1 MTDNAF
7 IHIRPVIKLDGEV
20 RNDLGESLTGM
31 VANLPL
37 NGSAHAE
44 VHLTNWGLNEGGR
57 MPDFIFGD
65 VDLGTAV
72 EILMPEGGEIQS
84 IFQGEVTAL
93 EERYG
98 EGGAPNIVMLIQDRL
113 HRLARSRHSRCFE
126 EQSPDEIV
134 QAIAGE
140 AGLRSDVNAS
150 SITSSWHQINE
161 SDLAFAQRLL
171 GRFDIAL
178 RLQDDTVRARP
189 EEPDPEPLPLDAQDS
204 ASYVRLL
211 SDLNHQ
217 PTSSRVRGYN
227 PAAAEATDHE
237 ADSLTPAPGDV
248 TAADNLNRLGWPGP
262 EIVPQPFARTMA
274 EARAYAEAHFRRMAK
289 RFLSGE
295 ITCQGEP
302 RMHSGREVEL
312 TGVSPRLRGKY
323 QVVHCVHLF
332 NNESGYDTH
341 LTVHRP
347 DWSNG

>member
-7 IHIRPVIKLDGEV
+7 IHIRPVFTLDGEV
-20 RNDLGESLTGM
+20 RSDLAQSLTGM
-31 VANLPL
+31 VVNLPL
-37 NGSAHAE
+37 SGSAHAE
-44 VHLTNWGLNEGGR
+44 VHLTNWGLDERGR
-57 MPDFIFGD
+57 EPDFIFSGI
-65 VDLGTAV
+65 DLGAEV
-72 EILMPEGGEIQS
+72 EVRMPEDGEPRL
-84 IFQGEVTAL
+84 IFTGEVTAL

-98 EGGAPNIVMLIQDRL
+98 GGGAPNLVVLLQDRL
-113 HRLARSRHSRCFE
+113 HRLARSRHSRSFE

-150 SITSSWHQINE
+150 TITGRWHQINE

-178 RLQDDTVRARP
+178 RLQDDMVRARP
-189 EEPDPEPLPLDAQDS
+189 EEPDPEPLSLDAQDS
-204 ASYVRLL
+204 ASEVRLL
-211 SDLNHQ
+211 ADLNHQ
-217 PTSSRVRGYN
+217 PTSSRVLGYH

-237 ADSLTPAPGDV
+237 ADSLTPAPEDM
-248 TAADNLNRLGWPGP
+248 TAADNLQRLGWPGP

-274 EARAYAEAHFRRMAK
+274 EARAYAEAHFHRMAK
-289 RFLSGE
+289 RFVSGE

-312 TGVSPRLRGKY
+312 TGVSPRLRGTY

-332 NNESGYDTH
+332 NNESGYDTQ

-347 DWSNG
+347 DWSTQ

>member
-1 MTDNAF
+1 MTDPAF
-7 IHIRPVIKLDGEV
+7 IHIRPVLKIDGEV
-20 RNDLGESLTGM
+20 RSDLGESLTGM

-44 VHLTNWGLNEGGR
+44 VHLTNWGLGDSGR
-57 MPDFIFGD
+57 MPDFLFGD
-65 VDLGTAV
+65 IDLGAAV
-72 EILMPEGGEIQS
+72 EILMPENGENRS
-84 IFQGEVTAL
+84 IFSGEVTAL

-98 EGGAPNIVMLIQDRL
+98 EGGAPNLVMLLQDRL
-113 HRLARSRHSRCFE
+113 HRLARSRHSRSFE

-134 QAIAGE
+134 AAIAGE
-140 AGLRSDVNAS
+140 AGLRADVNAS
-150 SITSSWHQINE
+150 TITGSWHQINE

-189 EEPDPEPLPLDAQDS
+189 EEPDPEPLHLDALDS
-204 ASYVRLL
+204 ATHVRLL
-211 SDLNHQ
+211 ADLNHQ
-217 PTSSRVRGYN
+217 PTSSRVLGYN

-237 ADSLTPAPGDV
+237 ADDLTPAPPGV

-274 EARAYAEAHFRRMAK
+274 ETRAYAESHFRRLAK
-289 RFLSGE
+289 RFVSGE
-295 ITCQGEP
+295 ITCQGEA

-312 TGVSPRLRGKY
+312 GGVSARLRGNY
-323 QVVHCVHLF
+323 RVVHCVHLF

-347 DWSNG
+347 DWSNR